1 MEDFMTSVETQDK
14 RDLKTEKKLWRQL
27 GKLKTKRKF
36 TTDNTKQF
44 RIVQSVNAGHI
55 RGGHAFH

>member
-1 MEDFMTSVETQDK
+1 MTSVETQDK